1 MELNLIKTKQ
11 DIYVGLIE
19 GKPIVKT
26 YWNGGVDSCLYFTL
40 EDVDVF
46 TVVSKE
52 NNDYI
57 FTDFIEVNGE
67 FKEISNDLFDILVEE
82 NYNK

>member
-1 MELNLIKTKQ
+1 MEIKLIKTKQ

-19 GKPIVKT
+19 GIPTVKT
-26 YWNGGVDSCLYFTL
+26 YWNGGVDSSLYFTL

-67 FKEISNDLFDILVEE
+67 LKEISNDLFDILVEE

>member
-1 MELNLIKTKQ
+1 MELKLIKTKQ
-11 DIYVGLIE
+11 NIYVGLIE
-19 GKPIVKT
+19 GMSIVKT
-26 YWNGGVDSCLYFTL
+26 YWNGGVDSSLYFTL

-46 TVVSKE
+46 TVVSKG

-57 FTDFIEVNGE
+57 FTDFIEINGE

>member
-1 MELNLIKTKQ
+1 MEIKLIKTKQ

-19 GKPIVKT
+19 GIPTVKT